1 VDAIQISGLWKNF
14 KIYRDRT
21 PGLKDRVL
29 LWGQEKAEVFWALK
43 DINLN
48 VPTGTTVGLIG
59 RNGSGKSTLLKV
71 ISGILHPDNGHVS
84 VNGRISTLLE
94 LGAGFHPDFTGRENI
109 YLNASTFGLTGKET
123 RQRLDDIIE
132 FSELGEFID
141 NPVRSYSSGM
151 YVRLGFSVA
160 VHTDPEI
167 LLVDEV
173 LAVGDRPFQEK
184 CLRRIR
190 TLQDQGRTI
199 VLVSHSTD
207 QVRQLCHEVLWLDE
221 GRVKMR
227 GQADVVTREYED
239 WVSG

>member
-1 VDAIQISGLWKNF
+1 VQAIQLRGVWKSF
-14 KIYRDRT
+14 KVYRNRA

-29 LWGQEKAEVFWALK
+29 FWGQEKCELFWALK
-43 DINLN
+43 DISLDI
-48 VPTGTTVGLIG
+48 PKGRTVGIIG

-71 ISGILHPDNGHVS
+71 ISGILHPNRGHVK
-84 VNGRISTLLE
+84 VNGRVSTLLE

-109 YLNASTFGLTGKET
+109 YLNASTFGLTSKEI
-123 RQRLDDIIE
+123 RERLQDIID

-184 CLRRIR
+184 CLDRIR
-190 TLQDQGRTI
+190 RLQHEGKTI

-207 QVRQLCHEVLWLDE
+207 QVRQLCDEAVWLDQ
-221 GRVKMR
+221 GQMKMHGPVDRV
-227 GQADVVTREYED
+227 ASEYERCA
-239 WVSG
+239 